1 MSMFHCWKLW
11 KNSWAYS
18 KITHSHSIQKQSP
31 LILGCIKQNLQ
42 TGPPVCSLSVFTFYW
57 SIVDLWC
64 CIIQSDSVIHILI
77 PILFHTLFPYGLS
90 QSRVP
95 HTIANVFC
103 LANSWYRS
111 FWKDFCR
118 WPDWLIDSCST
129 FFLLHKWNCMCLHL
143 TILRDTHMEM
153 SQKLNQKYR
162 TQVNCKDP
170 KNLRLRAVPISRGQK
185 GGKRGFTYIGHILL
199 SWMVDKL
206 TVSVLFF
213 CFILVILYTF
223 WYENNDK
230 IKCKN

>member
-77 PILFHTLFPYGLS
+77 PILFHTLFPYGLW

-95 HTIANVFC
+95 HAIANVFC

-129 FFLLHKWNCMCLHL
+129 FFLLHKWNCMFAFNHTERYPYGNVPKTQSEIQDSSKLL
-143 TILRDTHMEM
+143 GPEK
-153 SQKLNQKYR
+153 SQ
-162 TQVNCKDP
+162 
-170 KNLRLRAVPISRGQK
+170 IK
-185 GGKRGFTYIGHILL
+185 GSAYL
-199 SWMVDKL
+199 
-206 TVSVLFF
+206 
-213 CFILVILYTF
+213 
-223 WYENNDK
+223 
-230 IKCKN
+230 